1 MIKTTAV
8 SKRSGAARLGL
19 ILAGAALTLSA
30 CQDGANGSLFAKAP
44 REAAADSVTLV
55 ERDIEAPDV
64 FQQTEAGLWDG
75 RPSLGGV
82 WVAHPD
88 VSEPERVIIRNE
100 ANGKFVIGALFR
112 RERANPGP
120 RFQTSSDA
128 AAALSM
134 LAGQPVQLSVTALRR
149 EEVPSEAP
157 VAPPADQVAAAAKPI
172 EEKALDPISSAAAAI
187 DNAEAKAK
195 PASTAAAAPKPA
207 PNPAP
212 KPAASG
218 LKKPFLQLG
227 IFSVK
232 ANAEKAANQME
243 AAGMPSVLKEASLKG
258 KTYWRVLVGPAQ
270 TSAERTSL
278 LNKIKAKGFADA
290 YAVRN

>member
-1 MIKTTAV
+1 M
-8 SKRSGAARLGL
+8 
-19 ILAGAALTLSA
+19 
-30 CQDGANGSLFAKAP
+30 Q
-44 REAAADSVTLV
+44 
-55 ERDIEAPDV
+55 
-64 FQQTEAGLWDG
+64 
-75 RPSLGGV
+75 
-82 WVAHPD
+82 
-88 VSEPERVIIRNE
+88 
-100 ANGKFVIGALFR
+100 
-112 RERANPGP
+112 
-120 RFQTSSDA
+120 
-128 AAALSM
+128 
-134 LAGQPVQLSVTALRR
+134 
-149 EEVPSEAP
+149 
-157 VAPPADQVAAAAKPI
+157 
-172 EEKALDPISSAAAAI
+172 
-187 DNAEAKAK
+187 AKAK

-207 PNPAP
+207 PKPAL
-212 KPAASG
+212 KPAASS